1 MSHPS
6 VLILEDSPDLGEVF
20 SDAFMLAGYQQI
32 EVVMSG
38 TDALAIL
45 EDDIPDVMLLDMHLP
60 GMSGVEVLRT
70 LRADERYNEMM
81 IIIATADGQLA
92 QQIGS
97 EADFALVKPVSLE
110 QLRGLAMRLAK
121 R

>member
-1 MSHPS
+1 MSGSS
-6 VLILEDSPDLGEVF
+6 VLIVEDSPDLGEVF
-20 SDAFMLAGYQQI
+20 SDAFMLAGYQHI
-32 EVVMSG
+32 KVVISG
-38 TDALAIL
+38 ADALEHL

-70 LRADERYNEMM
+70 LRGDERYNEMT

-92 QQIGS
+92 QQIGP
-97 EADFALVKPVSLE
+97 EADFALVKPVSLD
-110 QLRGLAMRLAK
+110 QLRGLAMRLGK